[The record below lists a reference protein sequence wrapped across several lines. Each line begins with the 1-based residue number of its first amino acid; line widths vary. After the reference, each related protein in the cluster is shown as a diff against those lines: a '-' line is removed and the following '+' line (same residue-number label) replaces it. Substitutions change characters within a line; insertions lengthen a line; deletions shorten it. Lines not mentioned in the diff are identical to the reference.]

1 MRPIIA
7 CSLFLNNPLQDCVL
21 TEPHTHVLSFSISFS
36 SCSTNNNRHIP
47 PPRLES
53 LSTPSIQNHIWV
65 SSRYF
70 ISKDERRDKKIL
82 NFSFKIPASGSR
94 SETTPKVHDVGP
106 SSGYHP
112 PTHNFLSNL
121 ANKLDK

>member
-1 MRPIIA
+1 MFSA
-7 CSLFLNNPLQDCVL
+7 FPLVSAAVQQTTTD
-21 TEPHTHVLSFSISFS
+21 
-36 SCSTNNNRHIP
+36 HIP

-94 SETTPKVHDVGP
+94 SETTLKVRDVGP